1 MAGNAK
7 YNLHLRYIYTYM
19 LLYKYMCE
27 IVLGTGLVG
36 FFGYL
41 KRKNEL
47 LKKSVIMELFN
58 YRQLC

>member
-27 IVLGTGLVG
+27 IVFGTGLVG

-41 KRKNEL
+41 GIWATTKEKEHNQML
-47 LKKSVIMELFN
+47 SD
-58 YRQLC
+58 

>member
-41 KRKNEL
+41 GIWATIKEKEHNQML
-47 LKKSVIMELFN
+47 SD
-58 YRQLC
+58 